1 MPGMDTVAD
10 TDAIDSATVA
20 TDSATVALARFNR
33 MPSAAAAE
41 RLRRCCA
48 NAEWAACMAA
58 GRPYDSLA
66 QLLDAADRHWR
77 ALPAEAWLQAFGA
90 HPEIGDMKTA
100 ENSAAAAGD
109 SAGDGDAV
117 GDSRQEQSG
126 VANASAQ
133 TRAALARLNRD
144 YRQRFGFI
152 FIICAS
158 GLSADAMLAQLRAR
172 LKNSR
177 AQELANAAEEQRK
190 ITRLRLRKLFDG
202 DAAATVETVTVD
214 SSAATEAA
222 KPATPNSTPPA
233 APKPAATTTPTSPPA

>member
-1 MPGMDTVAD
+1 MNTVAD
-10 TDAIDSATVA
+10 TDS

-33 MPSAAAAE
+33 LPPAAAAE

-48 NAEWAACMAA
+48 NAEWATRMAA

-100 ENSAAAAGD
+100 GNSAAAAA
-109 SAGDGDAV
+109 AGDGDGDSV

-133 TRAALARLNRD
+133 TRAALAHLNRD

-158 GLSADAMLAQLRAR
+158 GLSADAMLVQLRVR

-202 DAAATVETVTVD
+202 DATVAAGAATVETVTVD
-214 SSAATEAA
+214 SSAKPAAATEAA
-222 KPATPNSTPPA
+222 KPATANSTTPA
-233 APKPAATTTPTSPPA
+233 MAKPAATTPTSPPPA

>member
-1 MPGMDTVAD
+1 MPGMNTVAD
-10 TDAIDSATVA
+10 TDT
-20 TDSATVALARFNR
+20 TDSAATALARFNR
-33 MPSAAAAE
+33 LPSAAAAE

-48 NAEWAACMAA
+48 NAEWATRMAA

-100 ENSAAAAGD
+100 GNSATAAGD
-109 SAGDGDAV
+109 SDAV

-133 TRAALARLNRD
+133 TRAALAHLNRD

-158 GLSADAMLAQLRAR
+158 GLSADAMLRQLRAR

-190 ITRLRLRKLFDG
+190 ITRLRLRKLFAG
-202 DAAATVETVTVD
+202 DAATVGAATVETVTVD

-222 KPATPNSTPPA
+222 KPATANSTAPA
-233 APKPAATTTPTSPPA
+233 TAKPAATTTPTPPPA

>member
-1 MPGMDTVAD
+1 MPGMNTVAD
-10 TDAIDSATVA
+10 TDA
-20 TDSATVALARFNR
+20 TDSATALARFNR
-33 MPSAAAAE
+33 LPSAAAAE

-48 NAEWAACMAA
+48 NAEWATRMAA
-58 GRPYDSLA
+58 GRPYPALA
-66 QLLDAADRHWR
+66 PLLDAADRHWR

-100 ENSAAAAGD
+100 ENSAAAAGTG
-109 SAGDGDAV
+109 GDGDSV

-126 VANASAQ
+126 IASASAQ
-133 TRAALARLNRD
+133 TRAALAHLNRD

-158 GLSADAMLAQLRAR
+158 GLSADAMLRQLRAR

-190 ITRLRLRKLFDG
+190 ITRLRLRKLFAG
-202 DAAATVETVTVD
+202 DAAATVGPAMVETVTVD
-214 SSAATEAA
+214 SSAATEPA
-222 KPATPNSTPPA
+222 KPATANSTA
-233 APKPAATTTPTSPPA
+233 PAATKPATATTPTSPPA

>member
-1 MPGMDTVAD
+1 MPGMNTVAD
-10 TDAIDSATVA
+10 TNA

-33 MPSAAAAE
+33 LPPAVAAE

-48 NAEWAACMAA
+48 NAEWATRMAA

-66 QLLDAADRHWR
+66 PLLDAADRHWR

-90 HPEIGDMKTA
+90 HPEIGAMDSVGKTA
-100 ENSAAAAGD
+100 GNSAAAAG
-109 SAGDGDAV
+109 AGDGDAV

-133 TRAALARLNRD
+133 TRAALAHLNRD

-158 GLSADAMLAQLRAR
+158 GLSADAMLRQLRAR

-202 DAAATVETVTVD
+202 DATVAATATVETVTVD

-233 APKPAATTTPTSPPA
+233 ATKPAATTPTPPPA

>member
-1 MPGMDTVAD
+1 MPGMNTVAD
-10 TDAIDSATVA
+10 TNA

-33 MPSAAAAE
+33 LPPVAAAE

-48 NAEWAACMAA
+48 NAEWAARMAA

-100 ENSAAAAGD
+100 GDSAAAAG
-109 SAGDGDAV
+109 AGDGDAV

-126 VANASAQ
+126 VASASAQ

-158 GLSADAMLAQLRAR
+158 GLSADAMLRQLRVR
-172 LKNSR
+172 IKNSR

-202 DAAATVETVTVD
+202 DATVAATVETVTVD
-214 SSAATEAA
+214 SSAATEPA
-222 KPATPNSTPPA
+222 KPATANSTAPA
-233 APKPAATTTPTSPPA
+233 APKPATTTPTSPPA

>member
-1 MPGMDTVAD
+1 MPGMITVAAPD
-10 TDAIDSATVA
+10 A

-33 MPSAAAAE
+33 LPPAAAAE

-48 NAEWAACMAA
+48 NAEWATRMAA

-100 ENSAAAAGD
+100 GNSAAAAAAGD
-109 SAGDGDAV
+109 GDGDAV
-117 GDSRQEQSG
+117 GDSRQEQSS

-144 YRQRFGFI
+144 YRQQFGFI

-172 LKNSR
+172 IKNSR

-202 DAAATVETVTVD
+202 DAAATVGPATVETVTVD

-222 KPATPNSTPPA
+222 KPATANSTPPA
-233 APKPAATTTPTSPPA
+233 ATKPAATTTPTSPPA

>member
-1 MPGMDTVAD
+1 MNTVAD
-10 TDAIDSATVA
+10 TDA
-20 TDSATVALARFNR
+20 TDSATALARFNR
-33 MPSAAAAE
+33 LPSAAAAE

-48 NAEWAACMAA
+48 NAEWATRMAA

-100 ENSAAAAGD
+100 GNSATA
-109 SAGDGDAV
+109 AGDGDAV

-126 VANASAQ
+126 IASASAQ

-202 DAAATVETVTVD
+202 DAAATVGPATVETVTVETVTVD
-214 SSAATEAA
+214 SSAAVEPA
-222 KPATPNSTPPA
+222 KPATANSTPPA
-233 APKPAATTTPTSPPA
+233 ATKPAATTPTSPPA

>member
-1 MPGMDTVAD
+1 
-10 TDAIDSATVA
+10 
-20 TDSATVALARFNR
+20 
-33 MPSAAAAE
+33 
-41 RLRRCCA
+41 
-48 NAEWAACMAA
+48 MAA
-58 GRPYDSLA
+58 GRPYDSLT
-66 QLLDAADRHWR
+66 QLLDTADRHWR

-100 ENSAAAAGD
+100 GNSAAAAGD
-109 SAGDGDAV
+109 GDGDGDGDAV

-126 VANASAQ
+126 IANASAQ
-133 TRAALARLNRD
+133 TRAALAHLNRD

-158 GLSADAMLAQLRAR
+158 GLSADAMLRQLRAR

-202 DAAATVETVTVD
+202 DATVAATVGPATVETVTVD

-222 KPATPNSTPPA
+222 KPATANSTPPA
-233 APKPAATTTPTSPPA
+233 ATKPAATTTPTSPPA

>member
-1 MPGMDTVAD
+1 MPGMNTVAD
-10 TDAIDSATVA
+10 TDT
-20 TDSATVALARFNR
+20 TDSATVTLARFNR
-33 MPSAAAAE
+33 LPSAAAAE

-48 NAEWAACMAA
+48 NAEWATRMAA
-58 GRPYDSLA
+58 GRPYPALA
-66 QLLDAADRHWR
+66 PLLDAADRHWR

-100 ENSAAAAGD
+100 GNSAAAAGD
-109 SAGDGDAV
+109 GNGAGDAAA
-117 GDSRQEQSG
+117 DSRQEQSG
-126 VANASAQ
+126 VASASAQ
-133 TRAALARLNRD
+133 TRAALAHLNRD

-158 GLSADAMLAQLRAR
+158 GLSADAMLAQLRVR

-202 DAAATVETVTVD
+202 DAAAGAATVETVTVD
-214 SSAATEAA
+214 SSAKPATASTEPA
-222 KPATPNSTPPA
+222 KPATANSTAPA
-233 APKPAATTTPTSPPA
+233 ATKPATTTPTSPPA